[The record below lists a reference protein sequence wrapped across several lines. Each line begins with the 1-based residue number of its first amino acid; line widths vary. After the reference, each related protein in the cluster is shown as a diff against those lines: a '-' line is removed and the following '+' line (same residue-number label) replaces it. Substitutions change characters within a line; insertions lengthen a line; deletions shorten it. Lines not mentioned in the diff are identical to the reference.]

1 MVLLFSILAAVVL
14 VINFI
19 VSTEMQNTIVKKVII
34 YITII
39 LSVLFVGMT
48 SSSAWIDPLEV
59 YRGNTKL
66 EITEKIVNGK
76 VIERD
81 STVVLK

>member
-1 MVLLFSILAAVVL
+1 MI
-14 VINFI
+14 
-19 VSTEMQNTIVKKVII
+19 E
-34 YITII
+34 II
-39 LSVLFVGMT
+39 LSIIVIILCIIIIYTFSEEKWFTLLISVLGFTYAMKIGTLMT
-48 SSSAWIDPLEV
+48 DENDVDPLEV